1 MESCRTA
8 PSLSVSICP
17 TCLLR
22 RVRQRWDADT
32 GVQASLRLHPT
43 TVPVCHTG
51 TGVMMGRITGV
62 SQGQALVLVGGEAG
76 GGVRGDLIVC
86 NFHMDVTRVDGNRGE
101 GDQSHRIV
109 NWRLNER
116 DFFFTVVCQREVSSM
131 LWYQDIKKYQSLGLI
146 FSGRRGSVRPS
157 QKH

>member
-1 MESCRTA
+1 MTKRRPTDSRRHCMESCRTA
-8 PSLSVSICP
+8 PSLSVTICP
-17 TCLLR
+17 TCLLI

-51 TGVMMGRITGV
+51 TGVMMGRITDV
-62 SQGQALVLVGGEAG
+62 SQALVLVGGEAG

-101 GDQSHRIV
+101 GDQRHRIV
-109 NWRLNER
+109 NGCLNER
-116 DFFFTVVCQREVSSM
+116 DQFFLQ
-131 LWYQDIKKYQSLGLI
+131 L
-146 FSGRRGSVRPS
+146 SVNER
-157 QKH
+157 